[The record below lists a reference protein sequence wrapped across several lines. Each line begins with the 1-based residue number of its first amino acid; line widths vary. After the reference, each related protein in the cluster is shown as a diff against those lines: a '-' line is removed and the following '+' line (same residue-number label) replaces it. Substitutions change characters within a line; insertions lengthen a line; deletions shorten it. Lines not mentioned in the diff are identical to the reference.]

1 MHHERTAFALQ
12 RTDVDVRWTV
22 VVQFVDTVGRD
33 WAVREVKDPNLAM
46 IPSHL
51 LTQPEFGRGWLLF
64 ESSGEKRR
72 LAPYPDDWMHLSV
85 QQLEAW
91 CRRASRVDPVPSSSF
106 FSPVARAAETSR
118 V

>member
-1 MHHERTAFALQ
+1 M
-12 RTDVDVRWTV
+12 
-22 VVQFVDTVGRD
+22 QFVDSKGRD

-51 LTQPEFGRGWLLF
+51 LTQPEFAGGWLLF
-64 ESSGEKRR
+64 ETLGEKRR
-72 LAPYPDDWMHLSV
+72 LAPYPDDWTHLSV
-85 QQLEAW
+85 QQLEES
-91 CRRASRVDPVPSSSF
+91 CLHASRVDPVPSSSC